1 MLNPEF
7 PCLPSHQIPKSKLE
21 PLRAKYLM
29 AWSKRVSC
37 RTMFCQCPVV
47 TISYGMFYV
56 SIVKN
61 NPFNH
66 PLKLI
71 EYRLALKLKI
81 YCLNEAKTRKNSIRN
96 AVFTSSTTKSFCFL
110 SAWKREGD
118 WDKSSPLP
126 LDKELWWSHQLFP
139 GQNISNCL
147 LINSLDD
154 RVSGSIFN
162 VVFKELREQ

>member
-1 MLNPEF
+1 
-7 PCLPSHQIPKSKLE
+7 
-21 PLRAKYLM
+21 
-29 AWSKRVSC
+29 
-37 RTMFCQCPVV
+37 MFCQCPVV

-96 AVFTSSTTKSFCFL
+96 AVFTSSTTKSFFFCQRG
-110 SAWKREGD
+110 SERGTGT
-118 WDKSSPLP
+118 SPHP
-126 LDKELWWSHQLFP
+126 SP
-139 GQNISNCL
+139 
-147 LINSLDD
+147 
-154 RVSGSIFN
+154 
-162 VVFKELREQ
+162 